1 MSRPL
6 SITIA
11 TVVLL
16 GLSAFSVTKH
26 VTSLEKDKTIVQQQE
41 DITLLNNS
49 LEIEK
54 EDNKVLLEEN
64 DELRAEISQLEEKIE
79 AYEKEIKSLKSK
91 LSNEKSRVKRREA
104 SMKDL
109 KNQYFALEDQIAAL
123 QKDAKANTKTIQ
135 SLMAEKDQLRTQ
147 NDQQY
152 VEQVKVNEQITQME
166 QDLYKAE
173 MEKIKQERIMNIAN
187 NTQVKFIDI
196 SVKAEK
202 TSNNLTKIKKNGKNW
217 NYTIVAFDMINS
229 NTTQILDEQF
239 VLKIFDKD
247 TNQAISF
254 IETNPAFPDSQQNSD
269 GMFFKYS
276 GNKIL
281 LQFKNTDIKPGSN
294 YEIQMFYIEDNQEFQ
309 IQNATKQFINNSKVV
324 Y

>member
-6 SITIA
+6 LITIA

-26 VTSLEKDKTIVQQQE
+26 VTNLEKDKTIIQQQE
-41 DITLLNNS
+41 DITLLSNS

-54 EDNKVLLEEN
+54 EDNSILLEEN
-64 DELRAEISQLEEKIE
+64 DELRLAINLLEEKIE
-79 AYEKEIKSLKSK
+79 DYEKEIKSLKSK
-91 LSNEKSRVKRREA
+91 LSGEKSRVKRREA
-104 SMKDL
+104 SMKEL
-109 KNQYFALEDQIAAL
+109 KDQYFSLEHQIAAL
-123 QKDAKANTKTIQ
+123 QKDAKANTQTIQ
-135 SLMAEKDQLRTQ
+135 NLMAEKDQLRVQ

-152 VEQVKVNEQITQME
+152 VEQVKVSEQITQME

-196 SVKAEK
+196 SVKEEK
-202 TSNNLTKIKKNGKNW
+202 MSNNLSKIKKNGKNW

-229 NTTQILDEQF
+229 NATQILDEQF
-239 VLKIFDKD
+239 VLKIIDKD
-247 TNQAISF
+247 ANEAISF

-269 GMFFKYS
+269 GMSFKYS
-276 GNKIL
+276 GNKVL
-281 LQFKNTDIKPGSN
+281 LQFKNTDLKTSSN
-294 YEIQMFYIEDNQEFQ
+294 YEIQMFYVENNQEYQ
-309 IQNATKQFINNSKVV
+309 ITNATKQFIANSKVV